1 MRNSVS
7 EKEITVTPSTRV
19 RTLDFH
25 SIIQVLTFI
34 LFSQWSAI
42 QEIFDN
48 HHSPAIL
55 HRSSS
60 TNTTN
65 PFGPTFCHLV
75 NDDMIFEVMS
85 NGYIASVSFFNER
98 D

>member
-1 MRNSVS
+1 MVRNYTTG
-7 EKEITVTPSTRV
+7 KEIIVTPSTR
-19 RTLDFH
+19 
-25 SIIQVLTFI
+25 
-34 LFSQWSAI
+34 WSAI

-48 HHSPAIL
+48 RPSPAIL

-85 NGYIASVSFFNER
+85 NGYIASISFFNER

>member
-1 MRNSVS
+1 MTG
-7 EKEITVTPSTRV
+7 KEVIVTPSTRV
-19 RTLDFH
+19 SLPSRCHASHLVLL
-25 SIIQVLTFI
+25 IIQWPAV
-34 LFSQWSAI
+34 

-48 HHSPAIL
+48 RHPPAIL

-85 NGYIASVSFFNER
+85 NGYIASISFFNER

>member
-1 MRNSVS
+1 M
-7 EKEITVTPSTRV
+7 
-19 RTLDFH
+19 
-25 SIIQVLTFI
+25 
-34 LFSQWSAI
+34 I

-48 HHSPAIL
+48 RHPPAIL

-85 NGYIASVSFFNER
+85 SGYIASISFFNER